1 MVGSYIKVL
10 VMVENFPSK
19 HSSIV
24 LSTWYICTSFV
35 SDNSCLNIMDL
46 VLMFLCM
53 LIGAVAVLAAEWYLF
68 QKFLLSQPEVGPPK
82 QPFGISTPF
91 CLPKHILDALRNRNL
106 SKQESC
112 LGVSLLLQFLFQE
125 MRHTDKVRKWFHRK
139 LSLEFEELLTR
150 TTTGKLFD
158 SIAVR
163 DLHLGSHFP
172 TIRNVEVRQVAQDPI
187 HHRIDTLELCL
198 DIHYSGSFQL
208 SLDAN
213 LVLGRAAYLSVTVH
227 ELVGMARLQFTRH
240 PYTHWSFSFYS
251 EPVLQLEIRKSL
263 KRKHTLPNY
272 KLRYKPFFAKSEPN
286 DEEAEWGQHSI
297 QSGCLEVTI
306 VEVTRLAATIG
317 NGSEN
322 IYCSLAV
329 DRTAWVEMV
338 HSDTATYM
346 TLDVSIVKSP
356 QQQLGIV
363 FRQEFVA
370 DRYQACVIVDTVLP
384 GSPASNSDVQPGD
397 LLIAVEGKKIS
408 TIAQAAKC
416 MKGAGDKY
424 TLRLERRVAFNSSAS
439 NSASET
445 ESTAIRSNVTV
456 SVTSDSPT
464 LGQSELRKRRVSV
477 EQSDG
482 IDSDSSTSSPPN
494 SAQSSPAKKP
504 SSIFPGPS
512 TSSSTPG
519 STPGSAGGSI
529 SPSPDHRSKQQQS
542 QSDQNNLQILNTKEI
557 ILDQVIDF
565 NETLK
570 FVVGPQHRYLNVS
583 VWSARSGPGGRDQ
596 LLGHVSVLLAAVANH
611 CSRSRLGH
619 FVSSYSFLP
628 PDPHLANSQ
637 SHKLSNHSGFEP
649 CLCYGDVLLSFVYL
663 TPSGSPSPP
672 PAPSGSPAHQS
683 PEAAMSS
690 VRMDIMQDSS
700 VFKSHDFIRT
710 QFHRAIQCG
719 FCFKKIWL
727 KDAVQCRVCGMS
739 CHKKCVNK
747 CLVSS
752 SCGSTNGK
760 STGSNTTLSSG
771 KGHRHSL
778 GDADV
783 TGAFIEQRGSSQGPS
798 PEGEGGDQ
806 PRRASIQPEIVM
818 TSAEEVAS
826 VPTQGPSHRKRITNL
841 LASMATQARG
851 LKRVGS
857 AHNLAPPGSDGSQ
870 GGNNLS
876 RSLPP
881 SPQHSPAPSR
891 KTSLHETVFQFSE
904 MDSGSDEDASADED
918 VSVALE
924 QLLQLR
930 RPSASG
936 SSGGAA
942 SGAGDDG
949 SEDLMAVAKAT
960 GKELYSGLPP
970 LQRIERINKMISKLK
985 ISMDSESS
993 LRMQLA
999 RKEVDCQDSTEK
1011 ARLAF
1016 LIGKCDEKVQ
1026 ALAILMLHF
1035 CAGLQHTQD
1044 QEEQL
1049 QC

>member
-1 MVGSYIKVL
+1 
-10 VMVENFPSK
+10 
-19 HSSIV
+19 
-24 LSTWYICTSFV
+24 
-35 SDNSCLNIMDL
+35 MDL
-46 VLMFLCM
+46 ILMLLCM
-53 LIGAVAVLAAEWYLF
+53 LVGAVAVLAAEWYIF
-68 QKFLLSQPEVGPPK
+68 QRFLLSQPEVEPPK
-82 QPFGISTPF
+82 QPFAVSAPF
-91 CLPKHILDALRNRNL
+91 CLPKHILDALQNRNL

-112 LGVSLLLQFLFQE
+112 LGISLLLQFLFQE
-125 MRHTDKVRKWFHRK
+125 LRHTERVRNWFHRK

-158 SIAVR
+158 FIAVR
-163 DLHLGSHFP
+163 DLNLGSHFP
-172 TIRNVEVRQVAQDPI
+172 TIRSVEVRQVSQDPV

-227 ELVGMARLQFTRH
+227 ELVGMARLQFTRL
-240 PYTHWSFSFYS
+240 PYTHWSISFYS
-251 EPVLQLEIRKSL
+251 EPVLQLEVESQFQGRPLPQITNIIVNQIRKSL
-263 KRKHTLPNY
+263 KRKHTLPNF
-272 KLRYKPFFAKSEPN
+272 KLRYKPFFAKSEPG
-286 DEEAEWGQHSI
+286 DEEAEWGQHSV
-297 QSGCLEVTI
+297 QSGSLEVTV
-306 VEVTRLAATIG
+306 VEVTRLASLG
-317 NGSEN
+317 NGTEN
-322 IYCSLAV
+322 IYCSLAI

-338 HSDTATYM
+338 HSDTSTYM

-397 LLIAVEGKKIS
+397 LLTAVDGKRIS

-424 TLRLERRVAFNSSAS
+424 TLRLERKVAFNTSSPTS
-439 NSASET
+439 TSET
-445 ESTAIRSNVTV
+445 DSTVIRPSNVTV
-456 SVTSDSPT
+456 SVTKDSPT
-464 LGQSELRKRRVSV
+464 LDRTGLRKRRVSV
-477 EQSDG
+477 EQSDYV
-482 IDSDSSTSSPPN
+482 DSDSSTSSPAN
-494 SAQSSPAKKP
+494 STQSSPAKKP
-504 SSIFPGPS
+504 AAMFPGPS
-512 TSSSTPG
+512 NSSSTPG

-529 SPSPDHRSKQQQS
+529 SPSPDHRNKQQAPG
-542 QSDQNNLQILNTKEI
+542 DQGNLQMLNTKEI
-557 ILDQVIDF
+557 PLDQVLDF

-570 FVVGPQHRYLNVS
+570 FAVGPHHRYLNIS
-583 VWSARSGPGGRDQ
+583 VWSARTGPGGRDQ
-596 LLGHVSVLLAAVANH
+596 LLGHVSVLLAAVADQ

-619 FVSSYSFLP
+619 FISSYSFLP
-628 PDPHLANSQ
+628 PDLHLANSQ

-649 CLCYGDVLLSFVYL
+649 CLCYGDVLLSFMYM
-663 TPSGSPSPP
+663 TPNGTQSPSPPFPSGSPS
-672 PAPSGSPAHQS
+672 HQS
-683 PEAAMSS
+683 TEPTVSS
-690 VRMDIMQDSS
+690 VTSQDAG
-700 VFKSHDFIRT
+700 VFRSHDFIRT

-719 FCFKKIWL
+719 FCMKKIWL
-727 KDAVQCRVCGMS
+727 KDAVQCRTCGMS
-739 CHKKCVNK
+739 CHKKCINK
-747 CLVSS
+747 CMAGS
-752 SCGSTNGK
+752 SCGGAPPQ
-760 STGSNTTLSSG
+760 SG
-771 KGHRHSL
+771 ITVPSKPSAGNSPASRKAHRHSL
-778 GDADV
+778 GEADV
-783 TGAFIEQRGSSQGPS
+783 AGAFTDQRNLAAGSSHNL
-798 PEGEGGDQ
+798 GDGDSASQ
-806 PRRASIQPEIVM
+806 PRRASIHPEIVM
-818 TSAEEVAS
+818 TSAEEAANI
-826 VPTQGPSHRKRITNL
+826 PIQGPSHRKRITNL

-870 GGNNLS
+870 GAGHLS

-904 MDSGSDEDASADED
+904 LDSGSDEDASADED

-930 RPSASG
+930 RPTG
-936 SSGGAA
+936 SGGAA
-942 SGAGDDG
+942 GAGDDG

-970 LQRIERINKMISKLK
+970 TQRIERINKMITKLK
-985 ISMDSESS
+985 TSMDSEST

-999 RKEVDCQDSTEK
+999 REEGDCQDTAEK
-1011 ARLAF
+1011 TRLAF

-1049 QC
+1049 QKQASNQSGVTAPGSSENLK